1 MGSYSPSY
9 ADGFRNANVL
19 QRREAGYLVEKIYY
33 RDGSRV
39 LHTYNLLCSVPG
51 NAFYEADDCGVMRL
65 FALPSLEHA
74 FDLNPLS
81 FRSTYCRATS
91 LNLPVAPH
99 HGIFDHSGLELI

>member
-39 LHTYNLLCSVPG
+39 LHTYNLLCSV
-51 NAFYEADDCGVMRL
+51 RL